1 MWTSFPICNDELI
14 HLQDNSSGKKD
25 EIKENFCP
33 LESIS
38 IPDLN
43 PSTQISDTVVRNEH
57 KESNASSSH
66 ISKHSLPKIVPSKS
80 QENAFHNS
88 SSTTISSSSNKGN
101 YSTGNT
107 SGHTYEN
114 SIQTQFPNGLSS
126 IPPPPIPPRSATRH

>member
-1 MWTSFPICNDELI
+1 MQE
-14 HLQDNSSGKKD
+14 NSSSKKV
-25 EIKENFCP
+25 EIQESFCP

-38 IPDLN
+38 IPNHDS
-43 PSTQISDTVVRNEH
+43 STQKSDTVVRNEH
-57 KESNASSSH
+57 QENNESSSH
-66 ISKHSLPKIVPSKS
+66 MSKHLLPTIVPSKS
-80 QENAFHNS
+80 QENAFHNN

-114 SIQTQFPNGLSS
+114 TIQTQFPNGLSS